1 MVMARKSDAVSVRI
15 PVDEI
20 SIADAIAEKLGTCR
34 AQAIRR
40 AIRDYHTRVNPAEA
54 ISRVRTPKA

>member
-1 MVMARKSDAVSVRI
+1 MAMARKSDAVNVRI

-20 SIADAIAEKLGTCR
+20 SIADAIAEKLDCCR
-34 AQAIRR
+34 TQAIQR

-54 ISRVRTPKA
+54 LSRVKGPRS

>member
-1 MVMARKSDAVSVRI
+1 MARKSDAVSVRI

>member
-1 MVMARKSDAVSVRI
+1 MARKSDAVSVRI
-15 PVDEI
+15 PTDEI
-20 SIADAIAEKLGTCR
+20 NIADAIAEKLGTCR

>member
-1 MVMARKSDAVSVRI
+1 MVMARKSDAVNVRI

-20 SIADAIAEKLGTCR
+20 SIADAIAEKLDCCR
-34 AQAIRR
+34 TQAIQR

-54 ISRVRTPKA
+54 I

>member
-1 MVMARKSDAVSVRI
+1 MARKSDAVNVRI

-34 AQAIRR
+34 TQAIQR

-54 ISRVRTPKA
+54 ISRVRSPKA